1 MACVTYSKGDIGNC
15 KDGEM
20 MSFNIGDKVIR
31 NYRNS
36 LPTEIG
42 TVVNII
48 KKRRD
53 VVVDYGN
60 YKETYHS
67 DGRQRGGDVWYRYR
81 STIQLLTPE
90 IEEEIRKINLI
101 RKCRST
107 FEKKK
112 DLTADQA
119 ERILVILAE
128 GMGGE

>member
-1 MACVTYSKGDIGNC
+1 
-15 KDGEM
+15 

-36 LPTEIG
+36 LSTSIG
-42 TVVNII
+42 TVVNIT

-60 YKETYHS
+60 YKETYRS
-67 DGRQRGGDVWYRYR
+67 DGWQRGGDIWTR

-90 IEEEIRKINLI
+90 IEERIRQVDLI
-101 RKCRST
+101 RKCRDI

-119 ERILVILAE
+119 ERILVILTE
-128 GMGGE
+128 GTEEE